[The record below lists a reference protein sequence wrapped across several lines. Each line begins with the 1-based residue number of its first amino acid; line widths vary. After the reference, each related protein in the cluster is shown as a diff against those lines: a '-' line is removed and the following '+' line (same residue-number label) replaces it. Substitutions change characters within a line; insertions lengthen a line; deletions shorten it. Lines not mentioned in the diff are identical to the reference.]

1 LRREEKKNK
10 WILIFFTYGKK
21 EEEEEEEEKR
31 RVCFKIRD
39 SRLFIGVFYRRN
51 VSSVILFIIDMM
63 NSVHSLPTVLPTE

>member
-21 EEEEEEEEKR
+21 EEEEEEKR
-31 RVCFKIRD
+31 RVCCEIRD
-39 SRLFIGVFYRRN
+39 SRLFIGVFYRWN
-51 VSSVILFIIDMM
+51 ISSVILFVIDMM

>member
-21 EEEEEEEEKR
+21 EEEEEEEKR

-51 VSSVILFIIDMM
+51 VSSVILFVIDMM